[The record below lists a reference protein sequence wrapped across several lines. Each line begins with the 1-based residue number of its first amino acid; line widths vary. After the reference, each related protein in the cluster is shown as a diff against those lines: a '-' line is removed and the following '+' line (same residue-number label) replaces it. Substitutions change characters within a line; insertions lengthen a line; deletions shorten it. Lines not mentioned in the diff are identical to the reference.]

1 MKITTNKIIIVLFL
15 FTASIFAGPAGPPPP
30 GMPPPPPSVP
40 IDSGV
45 WCLAFAA
52 ILLGVYK
59 IYQLQLNKKTPM

>member
-30 GMPPPPPSVP
+30 GMPPGPPGGP

-45 WCLAFAA
+45 WYLAFSA
-52 ILLGVYK
+52 IFFGVYK
-59 IYQLQLNKKTPM
+59 IYQLQLHKKTPM

>member
-15 FTASIFAGPAGPPPP
+15 FTASIFAGPADPPPP
-30 GMPPPPPSVP
+30 MPPPPVSVP
-40 IDSGV
+40 IDSGL

>member
-15 FTASIFAGPAGPPPP
+15 FTASIFAGPSGPPPP
-30 GMPPPPPSVP
+30 GMPPPPPSAP

-45 WCLAFAA
+45 WFLAFTA
-52 ILLGVYK
+52 ILFGVYK